1 MPATITGIVFNDLNH
16 NGLFDAGE
24 PGIPNVFVVLF
35 SSTGGTCAST
45 ITDANG
51 NYSFTITT
59 AGTYTVYETVA
70 DPGLT
75 CPPTT
80 FTQPTGFTVSNG
92 PRKFTIV
99 VTAAQVTGN
108 AVIANQN
115 FSHDT
120 TDNPLFCT
128 TTMVQF
134 SGRPTE
140 WFNIN
145 LVTGAAISQ
154 GLLNPAL
161 EVNAIG
167 YNPLDNYVYGYEQ
180 TTNHIVRV
188 DRSGNVTIL
197 SPLPPGLPAD
207 GYNVGTFD
215 LNGFLYIY
223 VNDGT
228 KFYVIDLRPNS
239 ATYLKLVSPASGY
252 QEQFG
257 NFGVVLT
264 RTATISDWVF
274 RPADGNLYG
283 ILPTGPVQ
291 RIVPTTGAVTS
302 LTTTPLV
309 TTTSFG
315 AMAIDATGAIFAIA
329 NNTGGVYRYII
340 SGNTATSSRFSTTV
354 ITQFNDA
361 TLCPFA
367 TVGTDFGDAPDISA
381 GNGPGDYSTLLA
393 NNGPRH
399 QTSNALFLGT
409 QVTTE
414 LDALQNPTAT
424 GDDIPK
430 GIQDDGLTVPLP
442 VLVEGPLLTTY
453 SLNVR
458 VTNNTGIP
466 ANLYGWVDFNGNGI
480 FEGFEASDVQVVP
493 SLSGTQTI
501 TIRFTTANS
510 LTPSLVLFPGQTF
523 VRLRLTTDNLV
534 NQNVF
539 LFGEDTR
546 SVGPASDGEVE
557 DYILEIIPSGAL
569 LLLSKTASQQT
580 AFPGDT
586 VLYTFKVTN
595 PNSFD
600 LTNVRI
606 EDSTLGLID
615 ILSSLPAAASVTLEA
630 KFVVPPNTPAG
641 TVISNIVTGT
651 SDQTP
656 PANAI
661 TEFTVLPTFSL
672 DVVKTVDRISVAP
685 GDTVTYT
692 LTVTNTSNA
701 PITNVTVKD
710 DLIGFAQVI
719 PSLGIGE
726 TQTFTA
732 PFLVPLGTPAGTV
745 FTNLTTATSNETPPT
760 SDTATIVVTPIPN
773 VFIVKTVSPQ
783 IAAPG
788 DTVNYTITASNA
800 GNETLTNLRIVDPT
814 LGIDQ
819 TFDTVEPGDSIVLTI
834 PFDIPITA
842 VQGDTI
848 VNVATVTTNQT
859 GPSQADAVVAVL
871 GQPGIVLIKTVS
883 PAEASIGSTVTYTF
897 EVTNTGNTALS
908 NVLLTDPL
916 LGLSQTIGT
925 IAVGDSQT
933 ITFPFVVPSGATS
946 PFNNIATVTGSF
958 DSQTVQ
964 DSDDASLVVLQPDF
978 LVSKAVDQTQANP
991 GDTVNFTL
999 TITNTGTLTLTN
1011 VVVSDPLLSINNT
1024 IASLAP
1030 GVSVTKT
1037 IPFVIPSTAAG
1048 GSVITNVVTVTPTE
1062 TPPKDATTTVTVNNA
1077 AAIAIT
1083 KTPDRDN
1090 ALPGELI
1097 TYTITV
1103 TNTGN
1108 VDLTNV
1114 NIRDPLLSLNTVIP
1128 TLAVGQSTSLTPTF
1142 TVPADAAIGT
1152 VIINTS
1158 LAVSDQTDSVTAT
1171 AKVLVNPLPPI
1182 ITVVKT
1188 ADRLAAAPGETV
1200 TYSITVS
1207 NLGTVVLTNVLLT
1220 DDTLGINQELGTLNP
1235 GQSQT
1240 LPFQF
1245 TIPANAPNGS
1255 VIVNTA
1261 VVVSDQTNP
1270 EEGTTTVTVDP
1281 SPSLQ
1286 VTKTIDPLQAAPRQT
1301 VTATI
1306 VVQNT
1311 GNVSLTNVVIT
1322 DPTLNFSSVL
1332 LSLPAGSS
1340 ISIPIPFEIP
1350 SVPAGTVLTN
1360 TATATSNETGPSS
1373 STASLT
1379 VLPALQLSLVKR
1391 VEPSV
1396 ASPGETVT
1404 FTFEIRNTT
1413 GAPLTNVRF
1422 VDDFLGID
1430 KTVDFLPAD
1439 FFIILSRT
1447 FTVPADAVGG
1457 TVLTNTAVLS
1467 SDQTEPISATAE
1479 VTVASLPRLDIS
1491 KTVFPPIALPGQT
1504 VFFQARGVNTGN
1516 VPLTNIRYSDPL
1528 LGLNGTVVFQDIG
1541 AAVTLI
1547 IPFTVPP
1554 TSVPGETI
1562 VNTAFVDSAQT
1573 GPLSTS
1579 VAVRVAELPITVTKK
1594 SDAERI
1600 FVGDRVK
1607 FRITVTNTGSI
1618 PANNVVLTD
1627 LLQKGTKLVPKSVEV
1642 DRRCI
1647 PDADPEKGI
1656 LLGTIASGQSVQVS
1670 FEVKQVCL
1678 PPNEKVRNFA
1688 SVSFQLG
1695 NLPRRFTVDSNT
1707 VIVKVEE
1714 HHE

>member
-16 NGLFDAGE
+16 NGVFNPGE

-35 SSTGGTCAST
+35 SNTGGTCAST

-59 AGTYTVYETVA
+59 AGTYTVYESVA

-75 CPPTT
+75 CPPAT
-80 FTQPTGFTVSNG
+80 FTQPSGFTVSNG
-92 PRKFTIV
+92 PRKLTIV

-108 AVIANQN
+108 AVIANEN

-154 GLLNPAL
+154 GIVNPAL
-161 EVNAIG
+161 EINAIG
-167 YNPLDNYVYGYEQ
+167 YNPLDNYIYGYEQ

-207 GYNVGTFD
+207 GYNNGTFD

-223 VNDGT
+223 INDGT

-315 AMAIDATGAIFAIA
+315 ALAIDATGTIYAIA
-329 NNTGGVYRYII
+329 NNNGGVYRYII
-340 SGNTATSSRFSTTV
+340 SGNTATSTRFSTTV

-367 TVGTDFGDAPDISA
+367 TVGVDFGDAPDTAA
-381 GNGPGDYSTLLA
+381 GNAPNDYSTLLG

-399 QTSNALFLGT
+399 QTTNALFLGT
-409 QVTTE
+409 QITTE

-430 GIQDDGLTVPLP
+430 GIQDDALTVPLP
-442 VLVEGPLLTTY
+442 VLAQDATSY

-458 VTNNTGIP
+458 VTNNTGIA
-466 ANLYGWVDFNGNGI
+466 ANLYGWVDFNANGI
-480 FEGFEASDVQVVP
+480 FEGNEASFVQIVP
-493 SLSGTQTI
+493 SLAGTQTI
-501 TIRFTTANS
+501 PIAFTV
-510 LTPSLVLFPGQTF
+510 PVGVVLIPGQTF

-534 NQNVF
+534 NQNASPAA
-539 LFGEDTR
+539 EDTR
-546 SVGPASDGEVE
+546 SLGPASDGEVE
-557 DYILEIIPSGAL
+557 DYILEVASPGI
-569 LLLSKTASQQT
+569 LLLSKIASQQT
-580 AFPGDT
+580 ALPGDI

-595 PNSFD
+595 PNSFA

-615 ILSSLPAAASVTLEA
+615 ILSSLPAAATVTLNA
-630 KFVVPPNTPAG
+630 QFIVPPNTPAG
-641 TVISNIVTGT
+641 TVINNVATGT

-656 PANAI
+656 PTND
-661 TEFTVLPTFSL
+661 TTQFNVLPTFNL
-672 DVVKTVDRISVAP
+672 AVTKTADRISVAP

-710 DLIGFAQVI
+710 DLIGFTQVI

-726 TQTFTA
+726 TQTFMA
-732 PFLVPLGTPAGTV
+732 PFLVPIGTAAGTV

-788 DTVNYTITASNA
+788 DTVTYTLTASNA
-800 GNETLTNLRIVDPT
+800 GNETLTNVRIVDPT

-819 TFDTVEPGDSIVLTI
+819 TFDTVEPGDSVVLTI

-883 PAEASIGSTVTYTF
+883 PAEAAIGSTVTYTF

-933 ITFPFVVPSGATS
+933 ITFPFVVPSSATS

-978 LVSKAVDQTQANP
+978 IVSKAVDQTQANP

-999 TITNTGTLTLTN
+999 TITNTGTLALTN
-1011 VVVSDPLLSINNT
+1011 VVVSDPLLLINNT

-1030 GVSVTKT
+1030 GASVTKT

-1048 GSVITNVVTVTPTE
+1048 GSSITNVVTVTPTE
-1062 TPPKDATTTVTVNNA
+1062 TPPKEATTTVTVNNTA
-1077 AAIAIT
+1077 LIDIT

-1114 NIRDPLLSLNTVIP
+1114 NVRDPLLGLNTVIP
-1128 TLAVGQSTSLTPTF
+1128 TLAIGQSQSFTPTF

-1182 ITVVKT
+1182 LTVVKT
-1188 ADRLAAAPGETV
+1188 ADRLTAAPGETV

-1220 DDTLGINQELGTLNP
+1220 DETLGINQELGTLNP

-1245 TIPANAPNGS
+1245 TIPANAANGS

-1286 VTKTIDPLQAAPRQT
+1286 ITKTIDPLQAAPRQT
-1301 VTATI
+1301 VIATI

-1322 DPTLNFSSVL
+1322 DPTLNFSSIL

-1350 SVPAGTVLTN
+1350 NVPAGTVLTN

-1404 FTFEIRNTT
+1404 FTFEIRNIT
-1413 GAPLTNVRF
+1413 GIPLTNVRF

-1447 FTVPADAVGG
+1447 FTIPADAVGG
-1457 TVLTNTAVLS
+1457 TVLTNTAILS
-1467 SDQTEPISATAE
+1467 SDQTEPISAAAE
-1479 VTVASLPRLDIS
+1479 VTVASIPRLDIS

-1504 VFFQARGVNTGN
+1504 VFFQAQGVNTGN
-1516 VPLTNIRYSDPL
+1516 VPLSNIRYSDPL
-1528 LGLNGTVVFQDIG
+1528 LGLNGTVLFQDIG

-1547 IPFTVPP
+1547 IPFVVPP
-1554 TSVPGETI
+1554 TAVPGETI

-1579 VAVRVAELPITVTKK
+1579 VAVRVAEFPITVTKK
-1594 SDAERI
+1594 SDAEKI
-1600 FVGDRVK
+1600 YVGDKVK

-1618 PANNVVLTD
+1618 AANNVILTD
-1627 LLQKGTKLVPKSVEV
+1627 LLQKGTKLVPKSVKV
-1642 DRRCI
+1642 DRHCT
-1647 PDADPEKGI
+1647 PDANPEKGI
-1656 LLGTIASGQSVQVS
+1656 LLGTIAPGQSVHVS

-1678 PPNEKVRNFA
+1678 PPIDKVRNFA

-1695 NLPRRFTVDSNT
+1695 SLPRRFTVDSNT